1 MIDMVTYDLLAADTS
16 WGRDEEGDGSFKVFT
31 SPTPGLP
38 NTRAGMDG
46 DGYLDVS
53 GQHIGTVHHRSHD
66 RQQKHTRAER
76 QLLLRLH

>member
-38 NTRAGMDG
+38 NTR
-46 DGYLDVS
+46 L
-53 GQHIGTVHHRSHD
+53 
-66 RQQKHTRAER
+66 RA
-76 QLLLRLH
+76 